1 MKNANNIIL
10 SYFNVNSIMNI
21 LDDMKDNFSLKI
33 DIPIISEET
42 IDDSFLRL
50 DKNAKNESLLFYV
63 KSNLSSRIVNQTRI
77 FSCLVKHL
85 IRDFMSYVTAELIV
99 ILQSCFS

>member
-1 MKNANNIIL
+1 
-10 SYFNVNSIMNI
+10 MNI

-63 KSNLSSRIVNQTRI
+63 MSNLSSRIVNQTRI

-99 ILQSCFS
+99 ILQSCFSKYVF